1 MAESINRIVPT
12 SVSFDR
18 TAQPE
23 KDGQKKSNAGKRK
36 DLPVGQRPNSGEEPG
51 EEPVKPNQ
59 DKGNNLDIS
68 A

>member
-23 KDGQKKSNAGKRK
+23 KDGQKKSKAGKREK
-36 DLPVGQRPNSGEEPG
+36 LPVGQRPNSSEGPGQEP
-51 EEPVKPNQ
+51 EPNQ